1 QQRQAQRSDCDSQ
14 LSSLQGQ
21 QQTKQQQL
29 EERQLDLQRQEQLLQ
44 PLWLQLPQGRSEFTA
59 DAAAF
64 CETTRNRWLQLQAVQ
79 KALDDNH
86 TQTKI
91 LTAQLPALQQT
102 ADAAEQLLQQ
112 RTREQQSARSA
123 FEELQR
129 QRTLLLNGQAVE
141 EVQREQRQRL
151 EQAEKQRISA
161 NAERDRLM
169 QQHTTAKTSA
179 VAAKNALVQIT
190 REEEQAVAEVDR
202 WMQTFHTETG
212 HAIDQTSL

>member
-1 QQRQAQRSDCDSQ
+1 
-14 LSSLQGQ
+14 
-21 QQTKQQQL
+21 
-29 EERQLDLQRQEQLLQ
+29 
-44 PLWLQLPQGRSEFTA
+44 
-59 DAAAF
+59 AF

-123 FEELQR
+123 FGELQR

-169 QQHTTAKTSA
+169 QQHATAKTSA
-179 VAAKNALVQIT
+179 
-190 REEEQAVAEVDR
+190 
-202 WMQTFHTETG
+202 
-212 HAIDQTSL
+212 